1 MPVITELLARLG
13 VESKTF
19 NADLKR
25 AEGTLKGTAKS
36 VEASSAKA
44 TQSLTGFGG
53 AVGRLRKRVDEAKQP
68 FVTLNKLL
76 GALFV
81 IKATQAVLRS
91 ADAYTALQ
99 NRLRAV
105 TNSSEELARVQD
117 RLFHVSRDTRSSVE
131 ANTELFSR
139 LALSTRELGVSESQ
153 LIDFTRSLN
162 QAIKLSGATATEA
175 QAGILQLSQG
185 MASGALRGDE
195 LRSVLEQLP
204 AVADVIAKQ
213 LGVTRGKLRE
223 MGTEGK
229 ITAEV
234 ILDAFK
240 SAREE
245 LSERFAKT
253 VPTMSEAIVVLKD
266 SFLRLVGTV
275 SELVGLGSTLS
286 EVLTNIA
293 SLFDGITESL
303 EALHRVWTSVAFQRT
318 PFSKEQLEELNR
330 LAGGQT
336 PIVGAFNRQQGLE
349 PQGAEPVAPITP
361 GQFFSDGGFM
371 TDLAEGYA
379 ALRSKSTETF
389 AAMEQSAISFLLNAG
404 TPLNEFFAQ
413 QIPSGIS
420 TAQDTV
426 STFFQDIS
434 EKQTAFSQQ
443 ANEAWSSWLAQ
454 ATSVTAN
461 VKLAVLDFFQ
471 SFSAGFGD
479 ALAQVIVFQ
488 ADFAETM
495 KSFLKNLL
503 AQVISTLTQIVVQ
516 WVIATIAQAVI
527 GTAGH
532 IQRVGQALQLVYL
545 NAFAATAAIP
555 IIGPVLAPGVA
566 AASTA
571 AAAGG
576 SIAAAATGG
585 GVGSAGSL
593 ALGLDTG
600 GLIASEGLA
609 FLHAGE
615 VVATPDEVKDAM
627 TGDRGGFTF
636 NLHLDGR
643 LVARSILPHIPRE
656 IRMRGV

>member
-13 VESKTF
+13 VDSRDFDGKLREAQGKLKKHSGTVASIGK
-19 NADLKR
+19 DLK
-25 AEGTLKGTAKS
+25 
-36 VEASSAKA
+36 
-44 TQSLTGFGG
+44 
-53 AVGRLRKRVDEAKQP
+53 
-68 FVTLNKLL
+68 NKLGAIVAGL
-76 GALFV
+76 GV
-81 IKATQAVLRS
+81 REIIRTVDS
-91 ADAYTALQ
+91 YTVLQ

-105 TNSSEELARVQD
+105 TDSQEELVRVQE
-117 RLFHVSRDTRSSVE
+117 RLFKVSRDTRSSVE
-131 ANTELFSR
+131 ANVELFSR
-139 LALSTRELGVSESQ
+139 LALSSRELGVSESE
-153 LIDFTRSLN
+153 LINFTQSLN

-175 QAGILQLSQG
+175 QAGLIQLSQG

-204 AVADVIAKQ
+204 AVADVIAKS
-213 LGVTRGKLRE
+213 LGVTRGQLRE
-223 MGTEGK
+223 MGSQGQ

-234 ILDAFK
+234 ILKAFRE
-240 SAREE
+240 ARGE
-245 LSERFAKT
+245 LADRF
-253 VPTMSEAIVVLKD
+253 
-266 SFLRLVGTV
+266 
-275 SELVGLGSTLS
+275 GSTLP
-286 EVLTNIA
+286 TIA
-293 SLFDGITESL
+293 EGFQQIRN
-303 EALHRVWTSVAFQRT
+303 EAI
-318 PFSKEQLEELNR
+318 R
-330 LAGGQT
+330 LAGELSKTTGFDSFGD
-336 PIVGAFNRQQGLE
+336 VLVAFAAKVRGTAAVLRILREEGLQGLSE
-349 PQGAEPVAPITP
+349 SAEEAAKRVRATQAAESFRLETILRRRATSGQPRPDIATSGAEVGQPLGRLEVDDGILAIADSLIEKGMTLGHVWGEMAQIIGSDLSESLRFTEEVAT
-361 GQFFSDGGFM
+361 GVSGRVSD
-371 TDLAEGYA
+371 
-379 ALRSKSTETF
+379 TF
-389 AAMEQSAISFLLNAG
+389 G
-404 TPLNEFFAQ
+404 
-413 QIPSGIS
+413 
-420 TAQDTV
+420 
-426 STFFQDIS
+426 TFFQDIT
-434 EKQTAFSQQ
+434 EKQTAFSEQ

-636 NLHLDGR
+636 NLLLDGR